1 MWSALTDVAPCGG
14 KVLPLILQFMVRL
27 RLAATAFVCALFA
40 LAGQAAAQ
48 ADLPAHLR
56 AAMPAGGVVAH
67 GEPCGSD
74 CYLVFTCAAGDTT
87 GGTVLRLAGRTGE
100 TPRAVAEGAWVRSD
114 LAGAGGFVRGYGE
127 LTPDQVRTAID
138 AVRTN
143 LRPRE
148 NVRDVRVLAP
158 KADSG
163 DTVVT
168 VELARDGAGP
178 GQSRLLRVHLA
189 ADGAFV
195 ESRGIAT
202 H

>member
-1 MWSALTDVAPCGG
+1 M
-14 KVLPLILQFMVRL
+14 ILQFMVHL
-27 RLAATAFVCALFA
+27 RLAATAFACALFA

-48 ADLPAHLR
+48 AELPAHLHS
-56 AAMPAGGVVAH
+56 ALPKGGVVAH
-67 GEPCGSD
+67 SEPCGSD
-74 CYLVFTCAAGDTT
+74 CFLVFACAAGDTT
-87 GGTVLRLAGRTGE
+87 GGTVLRLAGRAGE
-100 TPRAVAEGAWVRSD
+100 TPRSVAEGAWVRSD
-114 LAGAGGFVRGYGE
+114 LAGAGGLVRGYGE
-127 LTPDQVRTAID
+127 LTPDQVRAAIE

-148 NVRDVRVLAP
+148 NVRDVRVPAP
-158 KADSG
+158 KADRG

>member
-1 MWSALTDVAPCGG
+1 MSLLCRLSRRLIAGAVTCFLFASAG
-14 KVLPLILQFMVRL
+14 
-27 RLAATAFVCALFA
+27 ATA
-40 LAGQAAAQ
+40 AQ
-48 ADLPAHLR
+48 VELPAHLR
-56 AAMPAGGVVAH
+56 PALSKGAVVARC
-67 GEPCGSD
+67 ESCGND
-74 CYLVFTCAAGDTT
+74 CILVFACSAADTT
-87 GGTVLRLAGRTGE
+87 GGTVLRLAGRAGE

-114 LAGAGGFVRGYGE
+114 LAGAGGLVRGYGE
-127 LTPDQVRTAID
+127 LMPDQLRAAIE
-138 AVRTN
+138 AVRTS

-148 NVRDVRVLAP
+148 NVRDVRVLEP

>member
-1 MWSALTDVAPCGG
+1 M
-14 KVLPLILQFMVRL
+14 VLPFIVRL
-27 RLAATAFVCALFA
+27 RLAATAFACALFA

-48 ADLPAHLR
+48 AELPAHLHS
-56 AAMPAGGVVAH
+56 ALPKGEMVAH

-74 CYLVFTCAAGDTT
+74 CFLVFTCTASDTT
-87 GGTVLRLAGRTGE
+87 GGSVLRLAGRAGE

-114 LAGAGGFVRGYGE
+114 LAGAGGLVRGYGE
-127 LTPDQVRTAID
+127 LTPDQVRAAIE

-148 NVRDVRVLAP
+148 NVRDVRVLEP
-158 KADSG
+158 KVDGSDMVLA
-163 DTVVT
+163 

-178 GQSRLLRVHLA
+178 GQSRVLRVHLA

>member
-1 MWSALTDVAPCGG
+1 MSLY
-14 KVLPLILQFMVRL
+14 LSFRRRLIAGTF
-27 RLAATAFVCALFA
+27 ACCLFA

-48 ADLPAHLR
+48 SELPAHLHS
-56 AAMPAGGVVAH
+56 ALPKGEMVARC
-67 GEPCGSD
+67 ESCGSD
-74 CYLVFTCAAGDTT
+74 CFLVFACAAGDTT
-87 GGTVLRLAGRTGE
+87 GGTVLRLAGRAGE
-100 TPRAVAEGAWVRSD
+100 TPRSVAEGAWVRSD
-114 LAGAGGFVRGYGE
+114 LAGAGGLVRGYGQ
-127 LTPDQVRTAID
+127 LTPDQLRAAIE

-148 NVRDVRVLAP
+148 NVRDVRVPAP
-158 KADSG
+158 KADRG

-168 VELARDGAGP
+168 VELVRDGAGP
-178 GQSRLLRVHLA
+178 GQSRVLRVHLA